1 MRRLFRPLLS
11 IACACLLLAAP
22 AHAQQTLAQL
32 GRSLPSTVD
41 RALQVPAQAIQGLR
55 ETVDP
60 VTGEVLEPLLDRAR
74 ESRRLLRRFPERL
87 DTDPAGELVMKRR
100 LIALAPSPDA
110 LARIAGA
117 GFVVEQKRGADELGL
132 ELVVL
137 RAPAALDTRA
147 ALALLRELDP
157 TGSYEFDHV
166 YLRSGSEMRSGSGSA
181 ATASSDARQVR
192 IGLVDGGVDAAHP
205 ALAKADVHAWSCN
218 GKRIPDAHG
227 TAVASLLMGGVHAQ
241 AGGGTLY
248 AADIWCG
255 QPVGGAI
262 SVLVEALAWMAGEKV
277 PVINI
282 SLVGPDNAILRRATE
297 ALNQRGFVLVA
308 AVGND
313 GPAAA
318 PLYPAAYPGVIGVT
332 AVDRRGRVLPEAAHG
347 QQVDFATLGSGLRA
361 ARPHDAWATVRGTS
375 FAAPLVAHR
384 AALQVDAPRA
394 GNADTVLQALA
405 RTARKT
411 GSAARDDTYGLGIL
425 EN

>member
-1 MRRLFRPLLS
+1 MRHPFRPLLA
-11 IACACLLLAAP
+11 IACACLLVTP
-22 AHAQQTLAQL
+22 TRAQQPLGQL

-41 RALQVPAQAIQGLR
+41 RALQVPAQAVQGLR
-55 ETVDP
+55 DAVDP
-60 VTGEVLEPLLDRAR
+60 VAGEVLEPLLDRAR
-74 ESRRLLRRFPERL
+74 ESRRLLRRFPGLL
-87 DTDPAGELVMKRR
+87 DTDPVGELVMKQR
-100 LIALAPSPDA
+100 LLALAPSSDA

-117 GFVVEQKRGADELGL
+117 GFVVEEKRPPDELGL

-147 ALALLRELDP
+147 ALALLRQLDP

-166 YLRSGSEMRSGSGSA
+166 YLRSGGEMQSGSPPASA
-181 ATASSDARQVR
+181 ASHDAREVR
-192 IGLVDGGVDAAHP
+192 VGLVDGGVDAVHP
-205 ALAKADVHAWSCN
+205 ALAKADVHAWGCN
-218 GKRIPDAHG
+218 GKRAPDAHG
-227 TAVASLLMGGVHAQ
+227 TAVASLLMGGVNAQ

-255 QPVGGAI
+255 QPVGGAT
-262 SVLVEALAWMAGEKV
+262 SVLVEALAWMAREKV
-277 PVINI
+277 PVINV
-282 SLVGPDNAILRRATE
+282 SLVGPDNAVLRRATE

-313 GPAAA
+313 GPAAP

-332 AVDRRGRVLPEAAHG
+332 AVDRRGRVLPEAARG
-347 QQVDFATLGSGLRA
+347 QQVDFAAPGSGLRA
-361 ARPHDAWATVRGTS
+361 ARPHGAWTTVRGTS

-394 GNADTVLQALA
+394 GNADTVLRALA
-405 RTARKT
+405 LAARKT

>member
-1 MRRLFRPLLS
+1 MRHLFRPLLA
-11 IACACLLLAAP
+11 IACACLTAMP

-32 GRSLPSTVD
+32 GRNLPSTVD
-41 RALQVPAQAIQGLR
+41 RALQVPAQALQGVR
-55 ETVDP
+55 ETIDP

-74 ESRRLLRRFPERL
+74 ESRRLLRRFPDRL
-87 DTDPAGELVMKRR
+87 DTDPVGELVMKRQ

-110 LARIAGA
+110 LARIVGA
-117 GFVVEQKRGADELGL
+117 GFVVAERRPPDDLGL

-147 ALALLRELDP
+147 ALALLRRLDP

-166 YLRSGSEMRSGSGSA
+166 YQRSGGGMQSGSA
-181 ATASSDARQVR
+181 VAATPPTDAREVR
-192 IGLVDGGVDAAHP
+192 VGLIDGGVDAAHP
-205 ALAKADVHAWSCN
+205 ALAKTDVHAWGCN
-218 GKRIPDAHG
+218 GKRVPDAHG
-227 TAVASLLMGGVHAQ
+227 TAVASLLVGGTNAQ
-241 AGGGTLY
+241 AGGGALY

-255 QPVGGAI
+255 QPVGGAT
-262 SVLVEALAWMAGEKV
+262 SVLVEALAWMAREKV

-297 ALNQRGFVLVA
+297 ALNQRGFVLIA

-313 GPAAA
+313 GPAAP

-347 QQVDFATLGSGLRA
+347 RQVDFAALGSGLRA
-361 ARPHDAWATVRGTS
+361 ARPHDSWATVRGTS

-394 GNADTVLQALA
+394 GNAETVLQALA
-405 RTARKT
+405 RSARKAG
-411 GSAARDDTYGLGIL
+411 GSVRDDTYGFGIL

>member
-1 MRRLFRPLLS
+1 MRHPFRSLLVL
-11 IACACLLLAAP
+11 ACACLPAAP
-22 AHAQQTLAQL
+22 ACAQL
-32 GRSLPSTVD
+32 GRTLPSAID
-41 RALQVPAQAIQGLR
+41 RTLQVPAQALQGVR

-60 VTGEVLEPLLDRAR
+60 VTGEVLQPLLDHVR

-87 DTDPAGELVMKRR
+87 DTDPLGALVMKRQ
-100 LIALAPSPDA
+100 LVALAPSPEA
-110 LARIAGA
+110 LARIAAA
-117 GFVVEQKRGADELGL
+117 GFVVTENRPLDELGL

-147 ALALLRELDP
+147 ALALLRRLDP
-157 TGSYEFDHV
+157 SGSYEFDHV
-166 YLRSGSEMRSGSGSA
+166 YLRSGGATQAQSA
-181 ATASSDARQVR
+181 PASAVPDNARAVR
-192 IGLVDGGVDAAHP
+192 VGLIDGGVDATHP
-205 ALAKADVHAWSCN
+205 ALAKVDAHAWGCD
-218 GKRIPDAHG
+218 GKRVPDAHG
-227 TAVASLLMGGVHAQ
+227 TAVASLLMGGTNAQ
-241 AGGGTLY
+241 ANGGTLY

-255 QPVGGAI
+255 QPVGGATSTLI
-262 SVLVEALAWMAGEKV
+262 EALAWMAREKV
-277 PVINI
+277 PVINV
-282 SLVGPDNAILRRATE
+282 SLVGPDNAILRRATA

-313 GPAAA
+313 GPAAP

-347 QQVDFATLGSGLRA
+347 QQVDFAALGVGLRA

-394 GNADTVLQALA
+394 GNADSVLQALA
-405 RTARKT
+405 RAARKV
-411 GSAARDDTYGLGIL
+411 GGAARDDSYGLGIL